1 MIQDETKDVC
11 VNCGH
16 GRWEHQCP
24 SSTSVRDICMHL
36 DEGAP
41 AYCPCSGFTP
51 KKKALITGI
60 TGQDGSYL
68 AELLISK
75 GYEVHGLVR
84 RVAGERNDHRLSR
97 LRHCLSNV
105 RLHPSTIESYASVF
119 AVVQAVQPDELYHLA
134 AQSFVGESFEDPFTT
149 MNTNVN
155 GTLHVL
161 ESVRLAA
168 PKCRVYFA
176 GTSEMFGNQP
186 NDTLDE
192 RSPMAPRSPYGV
204 SKVAGYNLVRNY
216 RERGLYACTGI
227 LFNHESPRRGH
238 EFVTRTISLGAAR
251 AKLWVNDG
259 RRSNVVPT
267 LNLGCPDAAR
277 DWGFAGDYVEAMWL
291 MLQRDTHKM
300 RHYPDLV
307 IATCVPHTVD
317 DFARLAFKHVGLNHE
332 DFVRYNSSDKLRP
345 TEIQSLK
352 GDASWAKT
360 LIGWKPKVSFEQ
372 LVQMMVDADMQQL
385 AQGQ

>member
-1 MIQDETKDVC
+1 MGQ
-11 VNCGH
+11 
-16 GRWEHQCP
+16 
-24 SSTSVRDICMHL
+24 
-36 DEGAP
+36 
-41 AYCPCSGFTP
+41 
-51 KKKALITGI
+51 KKALITGI

-68 AELLISK
+68 AELLVSK

-192 RSPMAPRSPYGV
+192 TSSMEPRSPYGV

-238 EFVTRTISLGAAR
+238 EFVTRTISHGV
-251 AKLWVNDG
+251 AKIKRWVDDG
-259 RRSNVVPT
+259 RYNQPGPV
-267 LNLGCPDAAR
+267 LNLGCPHAAR

-291 MLQRDTHKM
+291 MLQREPSRIADW
-300 RHYPDLV
+300 DLV
-307 IATCVPHTVD
+307 VATGVPHTVD

-332 DFVRYNSSDKLRP
+332 DFVRYNNTDKLRP

-352 GDASWAKT
+352 GDWTLAK
-360 LIGWKPKVSFEQ
+360 LCLGWEPKVSFER
-372 LVQMMVDADMQQL
+372 LVQMMVDSDMSQL
-385 AQGQ
+385 AQG